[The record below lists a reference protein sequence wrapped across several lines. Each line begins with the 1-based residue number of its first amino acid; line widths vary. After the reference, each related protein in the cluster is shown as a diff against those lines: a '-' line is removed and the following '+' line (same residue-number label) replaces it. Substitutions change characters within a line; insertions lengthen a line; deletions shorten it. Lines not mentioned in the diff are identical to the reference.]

1 MSKDSKRLWP
11 YMDGF
16 GTLKEPAKRRKAVLK
31 PRDAV
36 EEEEKL
42 RIEEEVEDDHLPMH
56 LQAIVG
62 LWA

>member
-1 MSKDSKRLWP
+1 
-11 YMDGF
+11 MDGF
-16 GTLKEPAKRRKAVLK
+16 RALKEPAKRRKAILK